1 MKYNLVNVSYNWRE
15 FYIKALADN
24 KKMNKRI
31 STANNVRQLKNYMN
45 KKIAVIIG
53 AGSLI
58 LNWQIRDS

>member
-1 MKYNLVNVSYNWRE
+1 
-15 FYIKALADN
+15 
-24 KKMNKRI
+24 MNKRI

-58 LNWQIRDS
+58 LN